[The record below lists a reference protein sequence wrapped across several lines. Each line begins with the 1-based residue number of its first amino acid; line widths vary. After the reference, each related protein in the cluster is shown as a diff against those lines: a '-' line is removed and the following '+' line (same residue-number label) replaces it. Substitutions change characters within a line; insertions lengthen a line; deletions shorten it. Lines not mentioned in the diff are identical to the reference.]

1 MEVNIQ
7 ARLVQGSVKKSLI
20 KLTIPMIFG
29 ILSMVTFNLV
39 DTYFVGRLGT
49 RELAA
54 ISFTF
59 PVVLVINSLALG
71 LGIGASAVISRAI
84 GAGNHN
90 HVKRLTTDSLILSL
104 FIVAF
109 FVTIGLLTIRPLFQ
123 LLGAESDLLPYISKY
138 MKIWYLGVIFVII
151 PMVGNNAIR
160 ASGDA
165 KTPGLIMMMSACI
178 NMILDP
184 LLIFGIGPFRRLE
197 IAGAALATVFA
208 RAMSMMISLFVLY
221 FRKKMITFNLDS
233 LKTSIDSWKK
243 ILYIGLPIAGTRI
256 ILPLGIGIITRLVS
270 TYGSESVAGFGV
282 SSRIDFFAMAV
293 IAALASVLGP
303 FIGQNLGAGRHDRV
317 QKAIHYSKQFSI
329 GWGFIIAVLFALFS
343 KPIASVFTN
352 NAQVSSTITMYLRIV
367 PIGYSF
373 QGIIIL
379 SASALNVFKKPFHA
393 AALYITQ
400 MFVLYI
406 PMAILGSKLL
416 ELKGI
421 FGALPISF
429 ILAGVGSNFIL
440 NKILTGLY
448 NHRAEKLS

>member
-1 MEVNIQ
+1 MEVNTQ

-84 GAGNHN
+84 GAGNH
-90 HVKRLTTDSLILSL
+90 HQVKRLTTDSLILSL

-109 FVTIGLLTIRPLFQ
+109 FVTIGLLTIRPLFR
-123 LLGAESDLLPYISKY
+123 LLGAESHLLPYIKKY
-138 MKIWYLGVIFVII
+138 MTIWYLGVIFVII

-165 KTPGLIMMMSACI
+165 KTPGLIMMISACI

-184 LLIFGIGPFRRLE
+184 ILIFGIGPFRRLE

-243 ILYIGLPIAGTRI
+243 ILYISLPIAGTRI

-303 FIGQNLGAGRHDRV
+303 FVGQNLGAGRHDRV
-317 QKAIHYSKQFSI
+317 KTAIHYSKQFSI
-329 GWGFIIAVLFALFS
+329 GWGFILAVIFALFS
-343 KPIASVFTN
+343 KQIASVFTN
-352 NAQVSSTITMYLRIV
+352 NAQVSSTISMYLRIV

-373 QGIIIL
+373 QGLIIL
-379 SASALNVFKKPFHA
+379 SASALNVLKKPFHA

-406 PMAILGSKLL
+406 PIAILGSKWL

-429 ILAGVGSNFIL
+429 LLAGVGSNFIL
-440 NKILTGLY
+440 KKILADSCNNQAG
-448 NHRAEKLS
+448 K